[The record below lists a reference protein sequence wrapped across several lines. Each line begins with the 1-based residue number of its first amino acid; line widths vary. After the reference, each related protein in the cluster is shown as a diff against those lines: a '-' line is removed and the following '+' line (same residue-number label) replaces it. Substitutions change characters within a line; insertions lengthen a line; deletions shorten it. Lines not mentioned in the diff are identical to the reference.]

1 MPVLSYKVYICFKL
15 DFMIKHSLTGV
26 LLIFLVFNFSQLRAQ
41 NKLNSFEL
49 MTVSDLLSKKHS
61 LESNNELKSTYKLQI
76 FSGSLKKAEETQV
89 EFESLELDIESRILY
104 QTPNYKVW
112 IGNYRNRIQ
121 ADRAFE
127 KVKNEYPNTLIIK
140 PGK

>member
-15 DFMIKHSLTGV
+15 DFMIKHLLTGV

-49 MTVSDLLSKKHS
+49 MTVSDLLIKKHS

>member
-1 MPVLSYKVYICFKL
+1 MTKYSFVSVF
-15 DFMIKHSLTGV
+15 
-26 LLIFLVFNFSQLRAQ
+26 LIISFLNFNHLEAQ
-41 NKLNSFEL
+41 NKLNSSEL
-49 MTVSDLLSKKHS
+49 ITVSDLLNKKHS
-61 LESNNELKSTYKLQI
+61 LESNNELKNTYKLQI
-76 FSGSLKKAEETQV
+76 FSGSLEKAKETQN
-89 EFESLELDIESRILY
+89 EFEYLELNIESRILY

-127 KVKNEYPNTLIIK
+127 KVKYKYPNTLIIR

>member
-1 MPVLSYKVYICFKL
+1 MMHKKLLFTCLIFSFFLPTFSCLGQKL
-15 DFMIKHSLTGV
+15 DNSELDKV
-26 LLIFLVFNFSQLRAQ
+26 NELIR
-41 NKLNSFEL
+41 
-49 MTVSDLLSKKHS
+49 KKHT
-61 LESNNELKSTYKLQI
+61 LESNHELKSTYKLQI
-76 FSGSLKKAEETQV
+76 FSGSLKEAEKVQRD
-89 EFESLELDIESRILY
+89 FENLGLDIQSKIIY

-127 KVKNEYPNTLIIK
+127 KVKSEYPNTLIIR

>member
-1 MPVLSYKVYICFKL
+1 MTKYSFANVVLICSF
-15 DFMIKHSLTGV
+15 LT
-26 LLIFLVFNFSQLRAQ
+26 FNSIEAQ
-41 NKLNSFEL
+41 SKLNSSEL
-49 MTVSDLLSKKHS
+49 RTVSDLLNKKHS

-76 FSGSLKKAEETQV
+76 FSGSLEKAKETQS
-89 EFESLELDIESRILY
+89 EFESLELNIESRILY

-127 KVKNEYPNTLIIK
+127 KVKSEYPNTLIIR

>member
-26 LLIFLVFNFSQLRAQ
+26 LLIFLVFNSSQLRAQ

-49 MTVSDLLSKKHS
+49 MTVSDLLIKKHS

>member
-1 MPVLSYKVYICFKL
+1 MTKYSFVSVFLIISF
-15 DFMIKHSLTGV
+15 LT
-26 LLIFLVFNFSQLRAQ
+26 FNHLEAQ
-41 NKLNSFEL
+41 NKLNSSEL
-49 MTVSDLLSKKHS
+49 MTVSDLLEKKHS
-61 LESNNELKSTYKLQI
+61 LESNNELKNTYKLQI
-76 FSGSLKKAEETQV
+76 FSGSLEKAKETQD
-89 EFESLELDIESRILY
+89 EFEFLELNIKSRILY

-127 KVKNEYPNTLIIK
+127 KVKYKYPNTLIIR

>member
-1 MPVLSYKVYICFKL
+1 MLKN
-15 DFMIKHSLTGV
+15 
-26 LLIFLVFNFSQLRAQ
+26 LLLFSIT
-41 NKLNSFEL
+41 FI
-49 MTVSDLLSKKHS
+49 TLLSVNFCFAQSKLTASELSTIQNLVNEKHK

-76 FSGSLKKAEETQV
+76 FSGSLEEAKKTQ
-89 EFESLELDIESRILY
+89 EKFESLELEINSKIVY

-112 IGNYRNRIQ
+112 VGNFRNRIQ

-127 KVKNEYPNTLIIK
+127 KMKSDYPNTLIIR

>member
-1 MPVLSYKVYICFKL
+1 MFKYLILYIIIFCFALKSNT
-15 DFMIKHSLTGV
+15 IE
-26 LLIFLVFNFSQLRAQ
+26 AQ
-41 NKLNSFEL
+41 TKLNSSEL
-49 MTVSDLLSKKHS
+49 RTVSELLDKKHS
-61 LESNNELKSTYKLQI
+61 LESNNELKSSYKLQI
-76 FSGSLKKAEETQV
+76 FSGSLEKAKETQS
-89 EFESLELDIESRILY
+89 EFEFLKLNIESRILY

-127 KVKNEYPNTLIIK
+127 KVKYKYPNTLIIR

>member
-1 MPVLSYKVYICFKL
+1 
-15 DFMIKHSLTGV
+15 MIKHSLTGV

-49 MTVSDLLSKKHS
+49 MTVSDLLIKKHS

-89 EFESLELDIESRILY
+89 EFESLELDIDSKILY

>member
-26 LLIFLVFNFSQLRAQ
+26 LLIFLVLNFSQLRAQ

-61 LESNNELKSTYKLQI
+61 LESNSELKSTYKLQI
-76 FSGSLKKAEETQV
+76 FSGSLEKAEETQV
-89 EFESLELDIESRILY
+89 EFESLELDIESKILY